1 MFPESNKSLQAY
13 LLFGFSQLL
22 FSEINLSLVKKRNMG
37 FRGFKYLVLAHM
49 ERQEQ
54 KSQLKDHV
62 YFASYLHHVL
72 SPCPPTSLWL
82 PQTTVKMVCLSSSI
96 TVLFAVMHIGLTSVP
111 ACGLPPVPSLEKVG
125 NTECRCYIGPV
136 LG

>member
-1 MFPESNKSLQAY
+1 
-13 LLFGFSQLL
+13 
-22 FSEINLSLVKKRNMG
+22 
-37 FRGFKYLVLAHM
+37 M

-62 YFASYLHHVL
+62 YFDSYLHHVL
-72 SPCPPTSLWL
+72 SPCLPTSLWL
-82 PQTTVKMVCLSSSI
+82 YQTTVKMVCLSSSI
-96 TVLFAVMHIGLTSVP
+96 TVLFSVMHIGLTSVP

-125 NTECRCYIGPV
+125 NTKRRCYVGPV